1 MSVKKAG
8 HDNCANRSKEK
19 KTAVYSNALQK
30 HFLRLVPTADK
41 TTITIISQI
50 NNHND
55 THNIYIPSKNLLMFT
70 QRNRCNILT
79 QNLLS

>member
-1 MSVKKAG
+1 MPVKKAG
-8 HDNCANRSKEK
+8 HEK
-19 KTAVYSNALQK
+19 KPAVYSNALQK

-70 QRNRCNILT
+70 QRNRCNNFNT
-79 QNLLS
+79 KFT